1 MTITVKRPTI
11 QYMKTSIFKNLF
23 YLIALGYVFLGVF
36 FLDWSFRMVPFGKDT
51 FWYDILVAVIIDIC
65 FIVLGV
71 LLYIATFLAVRMRK
85 TASII
90 YDLSFW
96 IGVVVLGIVTILLM
110 ALIMFGKASSSH
122 VGDIIMY
129 CLLYIPFIVVYLNRK
144 RLARYS

>member
-1 MTITVKRPTI
+1 
-11 QYMKTSIFKNLF
+11 MKTSIFKNLF

-51 FWYDILVAVIIDIC
+51 FWYDILVTVIIDIC

-110 ALIMFGKASSSH
+110 TLIMFGKALSSH

-129 CLLYIPFIVVYLNRK
+129 YLLYIPFVFVYLNRK
-144 RLARYS
+144 RLAECS